1 MKLNR
6 GATCSR
12 VRLEHE
18 VRTMMT
24 FDDLWNK
31 GLPPGLLGMKE
42 CARLAWNEAINASAS
57 VVEARGARIG
67 GAVHPAKTA
76 KEIRALSS
84 NTI

>member
-1 MKLNR
+1 MI
-6 GATCSR
+6 
-12 VRLEHE
+12 
-18 VRTMMT
+18 T

-57 VVEARGARIG
+57 VVERRGAEIG
-67 GAVHPAKTA
+67 GAIQPDKTA

-84 NTI
+84 NKDSHDSR